1 MVRLVLASASPRRRD
16 LLGQIGIVAD
26 TIDPARIDEAPGTAE
41 LPPNLAERLAMEKAA
56 AVASR
61 HPGSFILAADTVVAL
76 GRRVLGKPADAAQA
90 RHFLERL
97 SGRRHRVHGGIAV
110 IGPDSRRISR
120 VVTTRVVFK
129 RLSAEEI
136 ACYLASGEWR
146 GKAGGYA
153 IQGLAAA
160 LIRHIAGS
168 YTNVVGLSLYETD
181 GMLRRLGWRP
191 AAA

>member
-1 MVRLVLASASPRRRD
+1 M
-16 LLGQIGIVAD
+16 
-26 TIDPARIDEAPGTAE
+26 
-41 LPPNLAERLAMEKAA
+41 
-56 AVASR
+56 
-61 HPGSFILAADTVVAL
+61 VAL

-110 IGPDSRRISR
+110 IGPDGRRISR

-181 GMLRRLGWRP
+181 GMLRGLGWRP